1 MRSFKRILVT
11 GGAGFI
17 GSAFIKY
24 LFKNVPVEKVVNLD
38 LLTFVANLKNLIPVE
53 KDPRYRFVHGDI
65 LNSTLVRQLIQNEQ
79 IEAIVHFAA
88 ESHVDRSIED
98 PLPFYRTNVEGTIA
112 LLEVVRQ
119 FPHIHFHHVS
129 TDEVF
134 GSTERGEFTEDSP
147 YRPNSPYAASKA
159 ASDHFVRAYA
169 MTYDLSITLSHASN
183 NYGPHQY
190 REKFIPRMI
199 YGCIREEL
207 LPVYGQGI
215 NVRDWIH
222 VDDHVEAIWEIIQ
235 KGRCGEAYNV
245 GGRHELRNIDLLHQ
259 LIEYFAKARSESTS
273 KYRELITYVKDR
285 AGHDFRYA
293 LSCKKIEKELGWK
306 PSRIFDHELESTI
319 GWYLNA
325 WK

>member
-1 MRSFKRILVT
+1 MRNFKRILVT

-24 LFKNVPVEKVVNLD
+24 VPVERVVNLD
-38 LLTFVANLKNLIPVE
+38 LLKVGANLKNLSSIE
-53 KDPRYRFVHGDI
+53 NDPRYRFVHGDI
-65 LNSTLVRQLIQNEQ
+65 LNTALVTELVQTEG

-98 PLPFYRTNVEGTIA
+98 PLPFYKTNVAGTIS

-134 GSTERGEFTEDSP
+134 GSTALGEFTENSP

-169 MTYDLSITLSHASN
+169 MTYGLSITLSHGSN
-183 NYGPHQY
+183 TYGPHQY

-199 YGCIREEL
+199 YGCMREEP
-207 LPVYGQGI
+207 LPVYGNGV

-222 VDDHVEAIWEIIQ
+222 VDDHVEAIWEIVS
-235 KGRCGEAYNV
+235 KGESGQAYNV
-245 GGRHELRNIDLLHQ
+245 GGQNERRNIDLLHQ
-259 LIEYFAKARSESTS
+259 LIDCIAKA
-273 KYRELITYVKDR
+273 KGVPAQKFRELITHVKDR
-285 AGHDFRYA
+285 PGHDLRYA
-293 LSCKKIEKELGWK
+293 LCTEKIERELGWK
-306 PSRIFDHELESTI
+306 AKRSFERELESTI
-319 GWYLNA
+319 EWYLHV